1 MVDTLS
7 DRARSGFASI
17 QGQTNVVGRAPASMD
32 PDNTPITIQNDL
44 QLLLFMRIWTS
55 RGEFAL
61 STVKDF
67 VNKSASRQI
76 ELPEIPNR
84 NLKSEL
90 SEMKD
95 NLSILLR
102 RLE

>member
-1 MVDTLS
+1 
-7 DRARSGFASI
+7 
-17 QGQTNVVGRAPASMD
+17 MD

-55 RGEFAL
+55 RGDFAL

-90 SEMKD
+90 SEMRD

-102 RLE
+102 RLG

>member
-1 MVDTLS
+1 MIKLPQS
-7 DRARSGFASI
+7 EPMI
-17 QGQTNVVGRAPASMD
+17 LGQTNDGPSTPPCMD
-32 PDNTPITIQNDL
+32 QETPPITIQNDL
-44 QLLLFMRIWTS
+44 QLLLFMRVWTS

-61 STVKDF
+61 SIVRDF
-67 VNKSASRQI
+67 VNKSATRKI
-76 ELPEIPNR
+76 ELPDIPNR

-95 NLSILLR
+95 NLGILLR

>member
-1 MVDTLS
+1 
-7 DRARSGFASI
+7 
-17 QGQTNVVGRAPASMD
+17 MD
-32 PDNTPITIQNDL
+32 PANTPITIQNDL
-44 QLLLFMRIWTS
+44 QLLLFMRIWTY